1 VILRLLLATTTAGCL
16 LAAGCGGSGDPGNDL
31 LFVSTRDGDYAIFG
45 MDADGG
51 SQGRLTDE
59 RGDTST
65 NAGIEF
71 QIEPAWSPDG
81 RRIAF
86 ASAREGSFDIYV
98 MAADG
103 TDSTRLTTSRVNDRR
118 PSWSPD
124 GTRIVFARSVDESQL
139 FVMNA
144 DGTGAR
150 RVTDD
155 AGAESEPAWSPDGEW
170 IAYVRRQP
178 GTELREIWLVR
189 PDGSDRRR
197 LTRLNGLAYAPAWS
211 PDGER
216 IAFSA
221 DRGDKRYAIWT
232 IGVDGTGLRRVT
244 PAGIDA
250 FEPAWSPDGRL
261 LAFSRDG
268 AIVTV
273 DEEGNEVQVTDPQNN
288 DSSPAWNPRS
298 DVEKEE
304 S

>member
-1 VILRLLLATTTAGCL
+1 MIPRVLLATTVVGCL
-16 LAAGCGGSGDPGNDL
+16 LAAGCGGSGEPGNDL
-31 LFVSTRDGDYAIFG
+31 LFVSTRDGDYAIYG

-71 QIEPAWSPDG
+71 QVEPAWSPDG
-81 RRIAF
+81 
-86 ASAREGSFDIYV
+86 
-98 MAADG
+98 M
-103 TDSTRLTTSRVNDRR
+103 
-118 PSWSPD
+118 
-124 GTRIVFARSVDESQL
+124 RIVFARSVDETQL

-155 AGAESEPAWSPDGEW
+155 AAPESEPAWSPDGEW

-178 GTELREIWLVR
+178 GTEVREIWLVR
-189 PDGSDRRR
+189 PDGSERRR
-197 LTRLNGLAYAPAWS
+197 VTRLNSVAYAPAWS

-221 DRGDKRYAIWT
+221 DRGDNRYAIWT
-232 IGVDGTGLRRVT
+232 IGIDGTGLRRVT

-250 FEPAWSPDGRL
+250 FEPAWTPDGRV

-273 DEEGNEVQVTDPQNN
+273 DETGNEVQLTDPQNN
-288 DSSPAWNPRS
+288 DSSPAWNPRP